1 MKKVVFNLL
10 GATLLTAS
18 AVGNTAAPVVDAK
31 DITAVQQQQTSQQSQ
46 IMAEL
51 ILQVNQL
58 QQEVRQLRG
67 QVEEQDYRIKQ
78 LTKQQREL
86 YLDLDRRLQGGAALS
101 TTETDDLSSGSTD
114 GLGTNSSE
122 RAQQAYNQAFTLF
135 NEKKY
140 PQAKSAFKSFVADY
154 STDPLASN
162 AHYLLG
168 QLHFSDKEYAEAESQ
183 FKSVYEKFPDTSI
196 KDKAMLKLAQ
206 VQELKGDKA
215 AAKAT
220 YQQVSKLFP
229 NTTAGRLAKA
239 KLDTL

>member
-10 GATLLTAS
+10 SATLLTAS
-18 AVGNTAAPVVDAK
+18 AVSNAAAPVVDAR

-101 TTETDDLSSGSTD
+101 SSETDELSSESSAD
-114 GLGTNSSE
+114 SSGTNSSE

-168 QLHFSDKEYAEAESQ
+168 QLHFSDKEYAEAEKQ
-183 FKSVYEKFPDTSI
+183 FK
-196 KDKAMLKLAQ
+196 
-206 VQELKGDKA
+206 
-215 AAKAT
+215 
-220 YQQVSKLFP
+220 
-229 NTTAGRLAKA
+229 
-239 KLDTL
+239 

>member
-18 AVGNTAAPVVDAK
+18 AVGNAAAPVVDAR
-31 DITAVQQQQTSQQSQ
+31 DISAVQQQQTSQQSQ

-51 ILQVNQL
+51 IMQVNQL

-67 QVEEQDYRIKQ
+67 QVEQQDYRIKQ
-78 LTKQQREL
+78 LTQQQREL

-101 TTETDDLSSGSTD
+101 TSETEELSSDASDKADTGS
-114 GLGTNSSE
+114 GNQ
-122 RAQQAYNQAFTLF
+122 AQQAYNQAFSLF
-135 NEKKY
+135 NEQKY
-140 PQAKSAFKSFVADY
+140 PQAKTAFKDFVRNHAK
-154 STDPLASN
+154 DPLVSN

-168 QLHFSDKEYAEAESQ
+168 QLHFSDKEYSEAESQ
-183 FKSVYEKFPDTSI
+183 FTAVYEQFPDTSI

-220 YQQVSKLFP
+220 YQQVSNLFP

>member
-18 AVGNTAAPVVDAK
+18 AVGNAAAPVVDAR
-31 DITAVQQQQTSQQSQ
+31 DISAVQQQQTSQQSQ

-51 ILQVNQL
+51 IMQVNQL

-67 QVEEQDYRIKQ
+67 QVEQQDYRINQ

-86 YLDLDRRLQGGAALS
+86 YLDLDRRLQGGATLS
-101 TTETDDLSSGSTD
+101 TSETEELSSDNANTSNNGAS
-114 GLGTNSSE
+114 N

-135 NEKKY
+135 NEQKY
-140 PQAKSAFKSFVADY
+140 PQAKSAFKTFVSDFPKE
-154 STDPLASN
+154 SLASN

-168 QLHFSDKEYAEAESQ
+168 QLHFSDKEYAEAENQ
-183 FKSVYEKFPDTSI
+183 FKAVYEQFPDTSI

>member
-10 GATLLTAS
+10 SATLLTAS
-18 AVGNTAAPVVDAK
+18 AVSNAAAPVVDAR

-101 TTETDDLSSGSTD
+101 TSETDELSSGSAESS
-114 GLGTNSSE
+114 GTNSSE

-168 QLHFSDKEYAEAESQ
+168 QLHFSDKEYADAEKQ
-183 FKSVYEKFPDTSI
+183 FKSVYEKFPETSI

>member
-1 MKKVVFNLL
+1 MNKVVFNLL

-18 AVGNTAAPVVDAK
+18 AVGNAAAPVVDAK

-101 TTETDDLSSGSTD
+101 TSETEELSSQTSDIAQNESGS
-114 GLGTNSSE
+114 
-122 RAQQAYNQAFTLF
+122 RAQQDYNQAFSLF
-135 NEKKY
+135 NEQKY

-154 STDPLASN
+154 SNDPLASN

-168 QLHFSDKEYAEAESQ
+168 QLHFSDKEYAEAEKQ

>member
-1 MKKVVFNLL
+1 MKKVVFNLI

-18 AVGNTAAPVVDAK
+18 AVSNAAAPVVDAK

-78 LTKQQREL
+78 LTQQQREL

-101 TTETDDLSSGSTD
+101 TSETDELSSGSTESS
-114 GLGTNSSE
+114 GTNSSE

-168 QLHFSDKEYAEAESQ
+168 QLHFSDKEYAEAEKQ
-183 FKSVYEKFPDTSI
+183 FKSVYEKFPETSI

>member
-1 MKKVVFNLL
+1 MRKVVFNFL

-18 AVGNTAAPVVDAK
+18 AVSNAAAPVVDAR
-31 DITAVQQQQTSQQSQ
+31 DISAVQQQQTSQQNQ

-51 ILQVNQL
+51 VLQVNQL

-67 QVEEQDYRIKQ
+67 QVEEQDYRINQ

-86 YLDLDRRLQGGAALS
+86 YLDLDRRLQGGATLS
-101 TTETDDLSSGSTD
+101 TSETEQLGTSDKGSSGS
-114 GLGTNSSE
+114 NNQ
-122 RAQQAYNQAFTLF
+122 AQQAYNQAFNLF
-135 NEKKY
+135 NEQKY
-140 PQAKSAFKSFVADY
+140 PQAKSAFKSFVSDY
-154 STDPLASN
+154 PKDPLASN

-168 QLHFSDKEYAEAESQ
+168 QLHFSDKQYAEAESQ
-183 FKSVYEKFPDTSI
+183 FKAVYGNFPDTSI

-220 YQQVSKLFP
+220 YKQVSELFP

>member
-1 MKKVVFNLL
+1 MKNVVFNLL

-18 AVGNTAAPVVDAK
+18 AVSNAAAPVVDAR
-31 DITAVQQQQTSQQSQ
+31 DISAVQQQQTSQQNQ

-51 ILQVNQL
+51 IMQVNQL

-101 TTETDDLSSGSTD
+101 TSETEELSSDTADKGNNGSS
-114 GLGTNSSE
+114 NRS
-122 RAQQAYNQAFTLF
+122 QQAYNQAFTLF
-135 NEKKY
+135 NEQKY
-140 PQAKSAFKSFVADY
+140 PQAKSAFKTFVSDY
-154 STDPLASN
+154 PKDSLASN

-183 FKSVYEKFPDTSI
+183 FKAVYEQFPDTSI